1 MRFYAD
7 LHIHS
12 KYSRATAKNAD
23 LEHLAVWAK
32 KKGLS
37 LLATGDFTHP
47 QWMDELKQYL
57 VPAEPGLFRLSDAL
71 SAEVDRQLPRC
82 CRGDV
87 RFMLSV
93 EISTIYKKGDRTR
106 KVHHVVYA
114 PDFETADR
122 FVQKL
127 SKVGNLASDGRP
139 ILGLD
144 SRDLLEMVL
153 ESGPHAFLIPAHIWT
168 PWFSALGSQS
178 GFDAIDDC
186 YADLAQHIFAVET
199 GLSSDP
205 PMNWRV
211 SSLDRFRLVSNSDAH
226 SPPMLGREACIFD
239 TDIDYFS
246 ILRALRN
253 GEGYVGTVEFYPE
266 EGKYHLD
273 GHRKC
278 GVRLEPQQTL
288 EYAKRCPV
296 CGKPVTVGVMNRVVE
311 LADRSADVRP
321 STAGLVESLVPLP
334 EILSEIF
341 GVGPKSKRVTESYG
355 RLIAQL
361 GPELEILNTVPLE
374 EIKKQGSEVLAEAIS
389 RLRRGEVI
397 CQAGYDGQYG
407 VIRLFTNEEL
417 AFRTRGGSLFTK
429 LADPIV
435 PQESKAIGSDT
446 GRISRSGA
454 GSETEPPERA
464 EGMQRELLSPNKELC
479 RSDKQ
484 DIKVDPPQIA
494 SSSATPSGRN
504 DILARLDGDQLKAAQ
519 AVRGP
524 VLIAA
529 GPGSGKTRT
538 LTHRIAHLVVD
549 QGVSPEQCLAIAFT
563 RRAADEMRDRLRV
576 LLENAKDRFEVYTFH
591 GFALSMLKEHYA
603 LVQLDPEFRVADQN
617 QRLSCISR
625 SSGLSQR
632 KARHLLEKIS
642 RVKRTGEAIAQPE
655 LQQALEI
662 YCREMQA
669 ANLVD
674 FDDLIALA
682 VRLLQDN
689 PRVLSTY
696 REGYPWISI
705 DEYQDLDEQQY
716 RLVKLL
722 APPQSNLCVIGD
734 PDQAIYG
741 FRGSDVGFFHRFRQD
756 YPSARLFSLI
766 RNYRSGSIIV
776 QAASQIMGNESPE
789 LAIDNSTAVTPERI
803 VIHKA
808 PTEPAEAEFVVKTIE
823 QLIGGHSFFSVDS
836 GRSSG
841 QNASSLTFSDFAV
854 LYRASAQ
861 SSALST
867 ALARS
872 GIPFQ
877 RRSHDRLIEQPGV
890 QVILQFL
897 GATPQTGSVR
907 DRLTTAAQNAIEQGA
922 DREFKTDQ
930 EAITTAVELLLPL
943 ADDCASNMLRFQSEV
958 ALGAEVDTLDP
969 RADRV
974 SLLTLH
980 AAKGLEFRVVFIVGC
995 ENGLIPFSW
1004 GQVDRGKIEEERRLF
1019 YVGVTRARERL
1030 FLSHARKRRVKGKFR
1045 SQEPS
1050 PFIKEI
1056 QAELLE
1062 RDRDMR
1068 RAKRPRTHT
1077 GQLDLF

>member
-1 MRFYAD
+1 VRFYAD

-12 KYSRATAKNAD
+12 KFSRATAKNSD
-23 LEHLAVWAK
+23 LEHLAVWARN
-32 KKGLS
+32 KGLS

-47 QWMDELKQYL
+47 QWMRELKQYL

-71 SAEVDRQLPRC
+71 NAEVDRQLPRC

-87 RFMLSV
+87 RFILSV

-114 PDFETADR
+114 PDFEIADR

-153 ESGPHAFLIPAHIWT
+153 ESGPDAFLIPAHIWT
-168 PWFSALGSQS
+168 PWFSVLGAQS
-178 GFDAIDDC
+178 GFDAIDEC
-186 YADLAQHIFAVET
+186 YGDLAQHIFAVET

-226 SPPMLGREACIFD
+226 SPPMLAREACIFD

-246 ILRALRN
+246 ILGALRH

-321 STAGLVESLVPLP
+321 PTAGVVESLVPLP
-334 EILSEIF
+334 EILSEIY
-341 GVGPKSKRVTESYG
+341 GVGPKSKRVTESYN

-361 GPELEILNTVPLE
+361 GPELDILTTMPLE
-374 EIKKQGSEVLAEAIS
+374 EINKQGSEILAEAIS

-397 CQAGYDGQYG
+397 RQAGYDGEYG
-407 VIRLFTNEEL
+407 VIRLFTSEEL
-417 AFRTRGGSLFTK
+417 AFRTRGGSLFT
-429 LADPIV
+429 DIVGPIQ
-435 PQESKAIGSDT
+435 PQVSKTVASETAG
-446 GRISRSGA
+446 ISRFRACSQPK
-454 GSETEPPERA
+454 PPGQT
-464 EGMQRELLSPNKELC
+464 EGMQRKPTEANAAPHRL
-479 RSDKQ
+479 DKQ
-484 DIKVDPPQIA
+484 ID
-494 SSSATPSGRN
+494 SSSASPGGRN
-504 DILARLDGDQLKAAQ
+504 DILAGLDPDQLKAAR
-519 AVRGP
+519 AVQGP
-524 VLIAA
+524 MLIAA

-549 QGVSPEQCLAIAFT
+549 QGVSPAQCLAIAFT

-576 LLENAKDRFEVYTFH
+576 LIEGSEEAFQVYTFH
-591 GFALSMLKEHYA
+591 GFALSVLKEHFS
-603 LVQLDPEFRVADQN
+603 LVQLDREFCVADQN
-617 QRLSCISR
+617 QKLACVSR
-625 SSGLSQR
+625 SSGVSQR
-632 KARHLLEKIS
+632 KARQLLEKIS

-655 LQQALEI
+655 LKQAFEI

-682 VRLLQDN
+682 VRLLEEN
-689 PRVLSTY
+689 PRVRSTY
-696 REGYPWISI
+696 QERYPWISI
-705 DEYQDLDEQQY
+705 DEYQDLDEKQY

-756 YPSARLFSLI
+756 YPSARLFSLT

-776 QAASQIMGNESPE
+776 QAASQIIGNESPE
-789 LAIDNSTAVTPERI
+789 LAIDDSVSVTPERI
-803 VIHKA
+803 VIHNA
-808 PTEPAEAEFVVKTIE
+808 PTEASEAEFVVKTIE

-841 QNASSLTFSDFAV
+841 QSASSLAFSDFAV
-854 LYRASAQ
+854 LYRTSAQ
-861 SSALST
+861 ATALSQ

-872 GIPFQ
+872 GIPYQ
-877 RRSHDRLIEQPGV
+877 CRTHDRLIEQPGV
-890 QVILQFL
+890 QAVLQYL
-897 GATPQTGSVR
+897 EEIPQTSTVR
-907 DRLTTAAQNAIEQGA
+907 DRLIAAAQYAVDQGA
-922 DREFKTDQ
+922 GENLETDK
-930 EAITTAVELLLPL
+930 EAMMTAVELLASL
-943 ADDCASNMLRFQSEV
+943 ASGCGSNMARFRSEV

-995 ENGLIPFSW
+995 ENGIIPLSW
-1004 GQVDRGKIEEERRLF
+1004 GEVDRATIEEERRLF

-1030 FLSHARKRRVKGKFR
+1030 FLSHAHKRRVRGKFR

-1062 RDRDMR
+1062 RDRDKR
-1068 RAKRPRTHT
+1068 NAKRHRTHN

>member
-12 KYSRATAKNAD
+12 KFSRATAKNSD
-23 LEHLAVWAK
+23 LEHLAVWAN

-47 QWMDELKQYL
+47 QWMSELKRDL

-71 SAEVDRQLPRC
+71 NAEVDSQLPRC
-82 CRGDV
+82 CRSDV

-178 GFDAIDDC
+178 GFDAIDEC

-239 TDIDYFS
+239 TDVDYFA
-246 ILRALRN
+246 ILRALRD

-288 EYAKRCPV
+288 AYAKRCPA

-311 LADRSADVRP
+311 LADRSNDVRP
-321 STAGLVESLVPLP
+321 STAGVVQSLVPLP
-334 EILSEIF
+334 EILSEIY
-341 GVGPKSKRVTESYG
+341 GVGPKSKRVTDSYS

-361 GPELEILNTVPLE
+361 GTELDILNRIPLE
-374 EIKKQGSEVLAEAIS
+374 EIKKQGSQILAEAIG
-389 RLRRGEVI
+389 RLRRSEVI
-397 CQAGYDGQYG
+397 CQAGYDGEYG

-417 AFRTRGGSLFTK
+417 ALRSRGGSLFSDMT
-429 LADPIV
+429 V
-435 PQESKAIGSDT
+435 PVAPRPVKAQATQTACIDQ
-446 GRISRSGA
+446 SGA
-454 GSETEPPERA
+454 DCEPEPPRPA
-464 EGMQRELLSPNKELC
+464 ETSPRELLDPSAPLY
-479 RSDKQ
+479 RLDKQ
-484 DIKVDPPQIA
+484 EEPIDPEPVDPPSA
-494 SSSATPSGRN
+494 SGNSHNGV
-504 DILARLDGDQLKAAQ
+504 LAGLDTDQLNAARVVQ
-519 AVRGP
+519 GP

-538 LTHRIAHLVVD
+538 LTYRIAHLVVD

-576 LLENAKDRFEVYTFH
+576 LLENSEELLQVYTFH
-591 GFALSMLKEHYA
+591 GFALSVLKEHYA
-603 LVQLDPEFRVADQN
+603 LVQLDADFSVADQN
-617 QRLSCISR
+617 QKLSCVTRSRGIS
-625 SSGLSQR
+625 QT
-632 KARHLLEKIS
+632 KARRLLEKIS
-642 RVKRTGEAIAQPE
+642 RVKRTGEAIDQPE
-655 LQQALEI
+655 LQEAFDD
-662 YCREMQA
+662 YCREMRSA
-669 ANLVD
+669 HLVD
-674 FDDLIALA
+674 FDDLIGLV
-682 VRLLQDN
+682 VRLLEEN
-689 PRVLSTY
+689 PPLRSIY
-696 REGYPWISI
+696 RERYRWISI

-716 RLVKLL
+716 RLVKLI
-722 APPQSNLCVIGD
+722 APPHGNLCVIGD

-741 FRGSDVGFFHRFRQD
+741 FRGSDVGFFHRFKQD
-756 YPSARLFSLI
+756 YPTARLFSLT

-776 QAASQIMGNESPE
+776 QAASQIIGNRSPE
-789 LAIDNSTAVTPERI
+789 LAIDSSTTVAPERI
-803 VIHKA
+803 VIHNA

-841 QNASSLTFSDFAV
+841 QGASSLAFSDFAV
-854 LYRASAQ
+854 LYRIGGQAD
-861 SSALST
+861 ALCK

-872 GIPFQ
+872 GIPYQ
-877 RRSHDRLIEQPGV
+877 RRTHDRLIEQPGV
-890 QVILQFL
+890 QVILQCL
-897 GATPQTGSVR
+897 RDIPQTDTVR
-907 DRLTTAAQNAIEQGA
+907 DRLAAAAQYAVEQGA
-922 DREFKTDQ
+922 DQGIETDK
-930 EAITTAVELLLPL
+930 EEIIKAIELLAPL
-943 ADDCASNMLRFQSEV
+943 ADACGSNMERFWSEV

-980 AAKGLEFRVVFIVGC
+980 AAKGLEFCVVFIVGC
-995 ENGLIPFSW
+995 ENGIIPLSW
-1004 GQVDRGKIEEERRLF
+1004 GTVDRETIEEEKRLF

-1030 FLSHARKRRVKGKFR
+1030 FLSHARKRRVRGKLR

-1050 PFIKEI
+1050 PFVREI

-1062 RDRDMR
+1062 RDRDKR
-1068 RAKRPRTHT
+1068 PAKRPKVPN